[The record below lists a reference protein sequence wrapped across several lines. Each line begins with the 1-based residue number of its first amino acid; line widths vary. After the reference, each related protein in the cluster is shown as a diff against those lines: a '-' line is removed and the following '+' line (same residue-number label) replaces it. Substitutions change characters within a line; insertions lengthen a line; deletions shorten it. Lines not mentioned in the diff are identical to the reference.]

1 MSRKPK
7 KVINTTRL
15 EDPQRGRFNLEL
27 ETIDESR
34 DPPIGFVHE
43 RLPGFFD
50 HPDRC
55 APYEFTVGCDAY
67 AKEDGFPAVLDLSAY
82 FASDASG
89 SRKAAKGK
97 SIFATEFDRLN
108 GDFSNA
114 SFPEPPATDETPASD
129 ASASSTYD
137 QIERENERR
146 IAEMDADELRR
157 ALAEIHERLD
167 PATIEFLKQ
176 RSQKKKEKPT
186 VSLFKQRQQKRSTE
200 AKGGESRPTETAEA
214 AGDGKEAR
222 KQQASEEKPQP
233 KETPTSADSNF
244 IRNLEVISDDVLQS
258 EDLAEYSRLAM
269 DPMHMDFASK
279 YMRSMVPLQEKNLV
293 RLFDKLRIPPTRPLH
308 PNDPLVE
315 AARSRM
321 DAIAELFLEEFVTEQ
336 GRKERRFA
344 ADVNPLVTSGWS
356 LVPVRRLLDARA
368 KREAAG
374 VLIGEAEKSKL
385 LADDR
390 EIVELSL
397 LWAVLLL
404 REQPTYFNL
413 VHGTPSEI
421 FVRLAEVFLLGPEIF
436 QSETIERC
444 VAALIDEFLLP
455 AGVRGKL
462 EFHLTRGIAGLDTF
476 LSFFEDLLKSFL
488 ECACGDRNFQ
498 AMILIAAYAN
508 SSYGDA
514 LTLRGILWSST
525 PQLVRQMTVR
535 EEEIAV
541 LLDYVDEKLDER
553 TRQYAV
559 QCADSF
565 AFLLTNYDHALRSAQ
580 VTAER
585 NPAVWRIATRQ
596 LECAKAVG
604 IFGQ

>member
-1 MSRKPK
+1 MHQPLTHFLFQPSTIHLTRMSRKPK

-34 DPPIGFVHE
+34 DPPVGFVHE

-82 FASDASG
+82 FASSG
-89 SRKAAKGK
+89 SSGSSLRKAAKGK

-114 SFPEPPATDETPASD
+114 SFPEPPPADETPPFD
-129 ASASSTYD
+129 VSASTTYD

-157 ALAEIHERLD
+157 ALAEIHERLGKLLLLPSHLISSLALD

-186 VSLFKQRQQKRSTE
+186 VSLFKQRQQKRAAD
-200 AKGGESRPTETAEA
+200 AKAGESKPPEGGAVDGGGKKAE
-214 AGDGKEAR
+214 
-222 KQQASEEKPQP
+222 KQQEVEEKPQS
-233 KETPTSADSNF
+233 KETPASSAASDF

-258 EDLAEYSRLAM
+258 EDLA
-269 DPMHMDFASK
+269 D
-279 YMRSMVPLQEKNLV
+279 
-293 RLFDKLRIPPTRPLH
+293 
-308 PNDPLVE
+308 
-315 AARSRM
+315 
-321 DAIAELFLEEFVTEQ
+321 VTDQ

-344 ADVNPLVTSGWS
+344 ADVNPLVTAGWS
-356 LVPVRRLLDARA
+356 LVPVRRVLDARA
-368 KREAAG
+368 KREAAA
-374 VLIGEAEKSKL
+374 VLVGEAEKSKL

-413 VHGTPSEI
+413 VHGTPGEI

-462 EFHLTRGIAGLDTF
+462 EFRLTRGIAGLDTF

-508 SSYGDA
+508 AAYGDA

-525 PQLVRQMTVR
+525 AHLVRQMTVG

-541 LLDYVDEKLDER
+541 LLDYVEEKLDER

-585 NPAVWRIATRQ
+585 NPAVWRMATRQ
-596 LECAKAVG
+596 LECAKAAG